1 MAGGAKGMLAGMML
15 GLAGVSL
22 TGVLLLQGGLR
33 FVGCTERQIVGV
45 ELAVTGLGCLGWM
58 DKLNRNDRL
67 TFPLVHFVFRGKLA
81 SLLYG
86 VNRWLTEVLIVIGVS
101 GLVMGFVAQV
111 VAWGWKKFS
120 VKNA

>member
-1 MAGGAKGMLAGMML
+1 MAGGAKGILAGMML

-58 DKLNRNDRL
+58 DQIREDRVYCS
-67 TFPLVHFVFRGKLA
+67 FVHFVFRGKLA
-81 SLLYG
+81 SLLDG
-86 VNRWLTEVLIVIGVS
+86 VNRWLTEGLIGIGVS